1 MGDAWRTTA
10 LSHGRCAVQGGPG
23 HAHLQGFGSGIVR
36 FLRGVFT
43 VGNFNL
49 AVKAAMVTNILSH
62 LDRLVFIALRT

>member
-1 MGDAWRTTA
+1 MDRP
-10 LSHGRCAVQGGPG
+10 QGWAPTGQRFA
-23 HAHLQGFGSGIVR
+23 AHLQGFGSGIVR